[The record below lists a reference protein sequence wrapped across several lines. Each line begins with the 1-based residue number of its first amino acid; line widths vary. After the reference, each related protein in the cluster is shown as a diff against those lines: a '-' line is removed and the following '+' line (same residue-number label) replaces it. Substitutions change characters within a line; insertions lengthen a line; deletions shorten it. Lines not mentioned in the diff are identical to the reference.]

1 MLAARKPLI
10 PLIQVMAKEPAV
22 GTFMYLVYGVNRYR
36 GYLSCNIR
44 GSHGDDLRKTEHAVA
59 KAVLERPWTADLGF
73 CPTGQKL

>member
-10 PLIQVMAKEPAV
+10 PLIQVLAKEPAV
-22 GTFMYLVYGVNRYR
+22 GTFMYLVYGV
-36 GYLSCNIR
+36 NIR